1 MVYMLKN
8 TNALKDHSVTE
19 ATAVAKNLKKTL
31 FLGEI
36 GRMQMAMDKLSRT
49 IVLFNIP
56 YISLVTRRVVLN

>member
-1 MVYMLKN
+1 MRLK
-8 TNALKDHSVTE
+8 TIASQKLLLLP
-19 ATAVAKNLKKTL
+19 KNLKKAL

-36 GRMQMAMDKLSRT
+36 GRTQMAMDKLSRT